1 MIAYS
6 PEAIS
11 FSTHFSPSRALT
23 SLKSGVA
30 IAAFCFITSTAYA
43 QEATAPQPG
52 EEQAQTGDISSGDIV
67 VSARRR
73 NESVQDVPLA
83 VAVIDDKAIEATG
96 SYNVQRLT
104 QLQPSVQYFASNPR
118 NSSIL
123 IRGLGAPFGLTNDG
137 IEQGVGLYIDQVYYS
152 RPAAASF
159 DFIDV
164 DRIEV
169 LRGPQGTLYGKNV
182 TAGALNITTRK
193 PSFTP
198 EARAEVSVGNLD
210 FFQGKASV
218 SGALIDDKLAGRF
231 AITGTSRRGTLYNV
245 NTNRDVNGQRN
256 IGVRGSLL
264 WKASDTLNLTL
275 SGDFNRQTP
284 ECCTQV
290 FVRVAPTLRPANRQF
305 ESLAAASGYDV
316 PSRNPFDRLAD
327 NDSALSATQNF
338 GGASLLAEWQL
349 GTGTLTSVSAWR
361 FWDWK
366 PSSDRDFI
374 GLPITTIS
382 ANPSKQRQVT
392 QEFRYASD
400 GTGSFDYVVGL
411 FGYRQVVD
419 STGLQEQGA
428 SGSLWLLGPTNGSNP
443 ALLNGLRQQTD
454 IHFENNSV
462 ALFGRLTWRLSDT
475 LRIEPGVRFNY
486 DTKKASY
493 NATVTGGLANPT
505 AAQQALKNSILAPQ
519 QYDVD
524 FKDGNVAGDV
534 TVSWQPVDT
543 ILAYGTYSRS
553 FKSGG
558 VNLGGLPTDANG
570 NPALSIASV
579 KPEKVNHIEF
589 GLKTEFFDAKA
600 KLNLSAFRTDVKDY
614 QASVVNGQ
622 IGVLRGYLA
631 NADKVRVQ
639 GIEAEFL
646 AKPAEGVSL
655 YANGSLIDAKY
666 RRFTDAPCAIELTGG
681 PQTCDISGQD
691 LPGVSKWTL
700 SYGAEYAIP
709 AGSSNEIYAGLDG
722 SYKSAFSSS
731 ATPSQYT
738 RVDGYG
744 LLSLRAGWRNDDGW
758 NVFGWVRNVGDTKYF
773 DYLTIQ
779 PGNSGLIVGQ
789 PGDPRTWGLTV
800 SKRY

>member
-1 MIAYS
+1 VALTLSCTAFGGQSRLLSGTSLAAALFIACPVHAQNLS
-6 PEAIS
+6 DNSAS
-11 FSTHFSPSRALT
+11 AGSRAT
-23 SLKSGVA
+23 PDA
-30 IAAFCFITSTAYA
+30 TEPA
-43 QEATAPQPG
+43 QDE
-52 EEQAQTGDISSGDIV
+52 IV

-73 NESVQDVPLA
+73 DESLQDVPLA
-83 VAVIDDKAIEATG
+83 VAVIDDAAIEATG

-164 DRIEV
+164 DQIEV

-198 EARAEVSVGNLD
+198 EARAEITAGNLD

-218 SGALIDDKLAGRF
+218 SGPLIDDKLAARL
-231 AITGTSRRGTLYNV
+231 AITGTSRKGTLLNV
-245 NTNRDVNGQRN
+245 NTNQDVNAQRN
-256 IGVRGSLL
+256 IGVRGSVL
-264 WKASDTLNLTL
+264 WKASSNLDITV
-275 SGDFNRQTP
+275 SGDFNRQNP

-305 ESLAAASGYDV
+305 EGLASALGYTV
-316 PSRNPFDRLAD
+316 PSRNPFDRLTD
-327 NDSALSATQNF
+327 NDSELNAEQNF
-338 GGASLLAEWQL
+338 GGASLLAQLQL
-349 GTGTLTSVSAWR
+349 GAGTLTSVTAWR

-366 PSSDRDFI
+366 PSSDRDFT

-382 ANPSKQRQVT
+382 ANPSKQRQIT

-400 GTGSFDYVVGL
+400 GAGYFDYVVGL
-411 FGYRQVVD
+411 FGYRQVID
-419 STGLQEQGA
+419 SNGVQQQGA
-428 SGSLWLLGPTNGSNP
+428 AASLWLLGPTNGSNP
-443 ALLNGLRQQTD
+443 ALLNGLRQDTD
-454 IHFENNSV
+454 IHFENNSL
-462 ALFGRLTWRLSDT
+462 ALFGRLTWRISDT

-486 DTKKASY
+486 DTKKANYIALVS
-493 NATVTGGLANPT
+493 GGLVNPT
-505 AAQQALKNSILAPQ
+505 PALQRSILSSQA
-519 QYDVD
+519 YGAD

-534 TVSWQPVDT
+534 TISWEPVDT

-558 VNLGGLPTDANG
+558 VNLGGLPNDANG
-570 NPALSIASV
+570 TIALSLASV

-589 GLKTEFFDAKA
+589 GLKTELFDRKA
-600 KLNLSAFRTDVKDY
+600 RLNLSAFRTDVGNY

-622 IGVLRGYLA
+622 VGVLRGYLA

-639 GIEAEFL
+639 GIEAEFS
-646 AKPAEGVSL
+646 AKPVAGLSL
-655 YANGSLIDAKY
+655 YANGALIDAKY
-666 RRFTDAPCAIELTGG
+666 RRFVDAPCAIEFTGG
-681 PQTCDISGQD
+681 PQACDISGQD
-691 LPGVSKWTL
+691 LPGISKWTI

-709 AGSSNEIYAGLDG
+709 AGSSQEVYAGLDG

-738 RVDGYG
+738 RVAGYG

-758 NVFGWVRNVGDTKYF
+758 NIFGWVRNVGDKGYF
-773 DYLTIQ
+773 DYLTVQ

-789 PGDPRTWGLTV
+789 PGDPRTWGVTL
-800 SKRY
+800 SKKY

>member
-1 MIAYS
+1 MIAS
-6 PEAIS
+6 SPPAMLLSRSHFKTGLCVTVAFGTLCIGIPAASAQSTTDQPAQAAQSEPEA
-11 FSTHFSPSRALT
+11 
-23 SLKSGVA
+23 
-30 IAAFCFITSTAYA
+30 
-43 QEATAPQPG
+43 
-52 EEQAQTGDISSGDIV
+52 TGSDEIV

-73 NESVQDVPLA
+73 DESVQDVPLA

-193 PSFTP
+193 PSFTT
-198 EARAEVSVGNLD
+198 EARGELSVGNLD
-210 FFQGKASV
+210 FLQGKASV
-218 SGALIDDKLAGRF
+218 SGPLIEDKLAARF
-231 AITGTSRRGTLYNV
+231 AITGTSRKGTLYNV
-245 NTNRDVNGQRN
+245 ATNRAVNGQRN
-256 IGVRGSLL
+256 IGLRGSVL
-264 WKASDTLNLTL
+264 WKASDTLDLTL

-290 FVRVAPTLRPANRQF
+290 FVRVAPTLRAPNRQF

-382 ANPSKQRQVT
+382 ANPSKQRQAT

-419 STGLQEQGA
+419 STGLQEQGS

-443 ALLNGLRQQTD
+443 ALLDGLRQQTD
-454 IHFENNSV
+454 IHFENNSL

-505 AAQQALKNSILAPQ
+505 AAQQALKDSVLAPQ

-534 TVSWQPVDT
+534 TVSWEPVDSV
-543 ILAYGTYSRS
+543 LAYGTYSRS

-589 GLKTEFFDAKA
+589 GLKTEFLDGKA
-600 KLNLSAFRTDVKDY
+600 KLNLSAFRTDIRDY

-639 GIEAEFL
+639 GVEAEFSARPVAGL
-646 AKPAEGVSL
+646 SL
-655 YANGSLIDAKY
+655 YANGSFNDAEY
-666 RRFTDAPCAIELTGG
+666 RRFTDAPCPIEQTGG

-700 SYGAEYAIP
+700 SYGAEYAVP
-709 AGSSNEIYAGLDG
+709 AGDAQEVYAGLDG

-744 LLSLRAGWRNDDGW
+744 LLSLRAGWRSDDGW
-758 NVFGWVRNVGDTKYF
+758 NVFGWVRNVGKTQYF
-773 DYLTIQ
+773 DYLTVQ

-789 PGDPRTWGLTV
+789 PGDPRTWGLTL